1 MPKRRAG
8 WFRAILGIGV
18 SLGILLLSEA
28 IFSYR
33 DVVGHLV
40 TDHIKSQAGRIASA
54 VESQISGP
62 DFPNAEELSLVLE
75 QTRLSQPDLIAW
87 MRVIDQQ
94 GKVLARSLHASEDLL
109 SQKIVKAIVAERVR
123 DWAEQKGNSDEA
135 ILVTTLPFRVRMANE
150 PAGFLRETSQAGRPR
165 FKIAQIALY
174 LHGKADVFGPLRR
187 NLAIS
192 IVSAIALVTS
202 MILAYLLWPRYMRGR
217 QLEQQVA
224 LARVVQREFL
234 PRECK
239 ACERLDFA
247 VEFMPFSEV
256 GGDYYDL
263 FVTDDGRIHLVL
275 GDVSGKGLPAAM
287 MMGLLQGAVRTA
299 AEMSPAS
306 EHAARVARLNELL
319 RARTDGSRFVS
330 LFWGCLDRS
339 DGALCYVNA
348 GHLPPLL
355 LRRGAGGGV
364 AVERLETGGPV
375 LGLLPGSPYEEGKIH
390 VEEGNFLVLY
400 SDGLTEAANS
410 QGEEYGEEGLLR
422 ALRSLDH
429 GSASNICHSILSE
442 MKAFAGAQPLSD
454 DLTLLII
461 RLLPS

>member
-1 MPKRRAG
+1 M
-8 WFRAILGIGV
+8 LGIGV
-18 SLGILLLSEA
+18 ALGILLLSEA

-40 TDHIKSQAGRIASA
+40 TDHIKSQAGRVASA

-62 DFPNAEELSLVLE
+62 DFPNAEQLSALLE
-75 QTRLSQPDLIAW
+75 QTRLNQPDLIAW
-87 MRVIDQQ
+87 MRVIDHQ
-94 GKVLARSLHASEDLL
+94 GNILARSLHANEDPL
-109 SQKIVKAIVAERVR
+109 SQKIVNAIVAERAR
-123 DWAEQKGNSDEA
+123 DWAEQKGESREA
-135 ILVTTLPFRVRMANE
+135 ILITSLPFRVRMANE
-150 PAGFLRETSQAGRPR
+150 PAGFLRDSSQAGRPR

-174 LHGKADVFGPLRR
+174 LHGKGDIFRPLRR

-217 QLEQQVA
+217 HLEQQVA
-224 LARVVQREFL
+224 LARMVQREFL

-263 FVTDDGRIHLVL
+263 FVTGDGRIHLVL

-287 MMGLLQGAVRTA
+287 MMGLLQGAVRSA
-299 AEMSPAS
+299 AEMSPVS
-306 EHAARVARLNELL
+306 EHAARAARLNELL
-319 RARTDGSRFVS
+319 RTHTDGSRFVS

-339 DGALCYVNA
+339 DGSLCYVNA

-355 LRRGAGGGV
+355 LRRSAGGGG

-375 LGLLPGSPYEEGKIH
+375 LGLLPGSSYEEGKIH
-390 VEEGNFLVLY
+390 VEEGDLLVLF
-400 SDGLTEAANS
+400 SDGLTEAPNS
-410 QGEEYGEEGLLR
+410 QGEEFGEEGLLR
-422 ALRSLDH
+422 ALRSVNR
-429 GSASNICHSILSE
+429 GSASDICHSVLNE
-442 MKAFAGAQPLSD
+442 MKAFTGAQPPSD